1 MSASILIAQVSTDIA
16 LWFAV
21 LGGAAGFVSLYLTL
35 KRSRSAKSDLNVAP
49 RPTAPAAQSLPI
61 VTPAPATTTAPAPA
75 PAARAADDIP
85 GEVMALIAA
94 AVAVTVGPNARIA
107 AVHPTAPSLDLL
119 QQWSVE
125 GRRQIYSSHQIR

>member
-1 MSASILIAQVSTDIA
+1 MSTLPLTLAQSTPGLA
-16 LWFAV
+16 TWFAV

-35 KRSRSAKSDLNVAP
+35 KRGR
-49 RPTAPAAQSLPI
+49 TI
-61 VTPAPATTTAPAPA
+61 VQVPAPAPVAVPVATAAAPAPA
-75 PAARAADDIP
+75 PKPAPVAPVVTPPADDSIP
-85 GEVMALIAA
+85 AEIMALIAA

-107 AVHPTAPSLDLL
+107 AVHPTAPSLDVL